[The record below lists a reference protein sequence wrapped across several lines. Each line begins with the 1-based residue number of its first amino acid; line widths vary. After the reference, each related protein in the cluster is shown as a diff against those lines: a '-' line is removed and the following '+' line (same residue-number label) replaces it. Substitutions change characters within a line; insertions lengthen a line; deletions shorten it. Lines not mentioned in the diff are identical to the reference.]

1 MYAIIET
8 GGKQYLVKPGDQ
20 IEIEKLSDVE
30 SQPIVFDQVLLT
42 YDEQDDRLN
51 LGKPY
56 IKNANVTASLV
67 KTKQQKTLVW
77 KYKAKTRYRKKKGYK
92 KPIWQVKIERI
103 KVWFKKISTTLIF
116 IVNSFFKRQ
125 EVHSITV
132 AY

>member
-103 KVWFKKISTTLIF
+103 KV
-116 IVNSFFKRQ
+116 
-125 EVHSITV
+125 
-132 AY
+132 